1 MKKILIALVVVLL
14 LCATV
19 TGDTFAKPASCANA
33 LRQCGNWCKGYY
45 GVWIPLVDS
54 CETGCAIA
62 YLFC

>member
-1 MKKILIALVVVLL
+1 MKKLLIALVVVLL

-19 TGDTFAKPASCANA
+19 TADTFAKPASCVNA
-33 LRQCGNWCKGYY
+33 LRQCATWCNDYY
-45 GVWIPLVDS
+45 GAVIPLVDA

>member
-1 MKKILIALVVVLL
+1 MKKMLIALVVVLL

-19 TGDTFAKPASCANA
+19 TADTFAKPASCTNA
-33 LRQCGNWCKGYY
+33 LRQCANWCSNYY
-45 GVWIPLVDS
+45 GDWFPLVDA